1 MIIVFVYVVMIE
13 SEEGT
18 SATVHSVHASEESAE
33 HEVQELSSRLSDD
46 MVVTYEPH
54 EVQE

>member
-1 MIIVFVYVVMIE
+1 MFVYVVMIE

-18 SATVHSVHASEESAE
+18 SSTIHSVHASEESAE
-33 HEVQELSSRLSDD
+33 QEVQELSSRLTDD

>member
-1 MIIVFVYVVMIE
+1 MFVYVVLIE
-13 SEEGT
+13 SEDGT
-18 SATVHSVHASEESAE
+18 SNTVHSVHASEESAE
-33 HEVQELSSRLSDD
+33 KEVQELFSRLTDD